1 MAISD
6 INSDAAIR
14 ASFAGSA
21 PGNLVTSLATA
32 AACAQAGIWPGRNQ
46 RLGLAVVAELL
57 ASRAERAR
65 RAQRPRGTL
74 SAGELNTSPSNW
86 RAW

>member
-46 RLGLAVVAELL
+46 RLGLAVGGYINGTQ
-57 ASRAERAR
+57 SRGKLTCL
-65 RAQRPRGTL
+65 PLGK
-74 SAGELNTSPSNW
+74 SPSY
-86 RAW
+86 